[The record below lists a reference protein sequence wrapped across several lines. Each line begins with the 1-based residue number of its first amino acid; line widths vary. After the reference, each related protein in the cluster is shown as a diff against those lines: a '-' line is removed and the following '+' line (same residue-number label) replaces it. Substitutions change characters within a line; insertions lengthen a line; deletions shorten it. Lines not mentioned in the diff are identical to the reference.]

1 MTKNTRD
8 KQRIPSD
15 DDDISESSIPLDN
28 SSKRITKNEKR

>member
-8 KQRIPSD
+8 KQRIPS